1 MKTESSSAA
10 APDKTPK
17 TPQTGEAVLADYLA
31 QELPK
36 ARQTL
41 KRMRIV
47 CIVLMLFVGAYMGVI
62 STIMVSYFQ
71 PKAAAEVA
79 GGMLMQHVAKDGP
92 VLAARVETEIP
103 PLIHQI
109 PDYLIKELPVY
120 RKQLQQSLET
130 EYETYCNSLNKNLGD
145 QLDKLIDEHKAEI
158 KTMLAN
164 PNDRDTIRKNLPD
177 FDRVINESIKNNVE
191 GKALKERIDD
201 WAAALQEVQNR
212 MDRLANGSNLTP
224 EEQKARHALALLS
237 KVIQDN
243 AKMPEAVPAPVTKPQ
258 PQK

>member
-1 MKTESSSAA
+1 
-10 APDKTPK
+10 
-17 TPQTGEAVLADYLA
+17 
-31 QELPK
+31 
-36 ARQTL
+36 
-41 KRMRIV
+41 
-47 CIVLMLFVGAYMGVI
+47 
-62 STIMVSYFQ
+62 
-71 PKAAAEVA
+71 
-79 GGMLMQHVAKDGP
+79 
-92 VLAARVETEIP
+92 
-103 PLIHQI
+103 
-109 PDYLIKELPVY
+109 
-120 RKQLQQSLET
+120 
-130 EYETYCNSLNKNLGD
+130 
-145 QLDKLIDEHKAEI
+145 
-158 KTMLAN
+158 MLAN
-164 PNDRDTIRKNLPD
+164 PNDRDTNRKNLPD